1 MLKSLFLTAAVMLM
15 VAAPAF
21 ADDGSCGSAPLA
33 PAIPSGSDEASKT
46 VEAARAD
53 VFAAYHQVK
62 AFQAALKPF
71 RECLMT
77 QAKNDQATLAAATAK
92 NDKDAVEK
100 AKQLLSDRQKIYDGT
115 IDTEQQVATDF
126 NNLRVAQCTRDTDPS
141 VCPKKP

>member
-1 MLKSLFLTAAVMLM
+1 MLKSILLTAAVML
-15 VAAPAF
+15 VAAGPAF
-21 ADDGSCGSAPLA
+21 AADGDCGSAPLA
-33 PAIPSGSDEASKT
+33 PAIPSANDEVSKT

-71 RECLMT
+71 RECLVT
-77 QAKNDQATLAAATAK
+77 QAKNDQASLDAATTK
-92 NDKDAVEK
+92 NDKDAIGK
-100 AKQLLSDRQKIYDGT
+100 AKQVLSDRQKIYDGT

>member
-1 MLKSLFLTAAVMLM
+1 MLKSIFLTAAVML
-15 VAAPAF
+15 VAAGPAF
-21 ADDGSCGSAPLA
+21 AADGDCGAAPLA
-33 PAIPSGSDEASKT
+33 PAIPSANDEVSKT

-77 QAKNDQATLAAATAK
+77 QAKNDQAALADATTK
-92 NDKDAVEK
+92 NDKAAIEK
-100 AKQLLSDRQKIYDGT
+100 AKQTLADRQKIYDGT
-115 IDTEQQVATDF
+115 IDIEKQVATDF